1 MIWLAPLFRVIGGG
15 DAVAATMVLAALAD
29 VYENEE
35 RYRCLHP
42 SFSLVLIPTRT
53 IVFTR
58 VASLATICEL
68 ISPLIAS
75 ALMTKNAWIAIILG
89 YTLFLTG
96 ATITLKLLPDT
107 SQHRPM
113 SDAVNDQYI
122 DDSSCTTQCQTPR
135 SLIDRL
141 VSVAARSLASIFANR
156 NIAFLLF
163 GFFATTVGLVA
174 AGFELQYVHLISWLE
189 PRILMSI

>member
-1 MIWLAPLFRVIGGG
+1 MFTRTKKGMNVCI
-15 DAVAATMVLAALAD
+15 
-29 VYENEE
+29 
-35 RYRCLHP
+35 P
-42 SFSLVLIPTRT
+42 SFSLLLTPTRT

-96 ATITLKLLPDT
+96 ATITFNLLPDT
-107 SQHRPM
+107 SQYRPT

-122 DDSSCTTQCQTPR
+122 DDNSRTTQCQTPR
-135 SLIDRL
+135 GRFDRL
-141 VSVAARSLASIFANR
+141 VSIAARSLASIFANR

-163 GFFATTVGLVA
+163 GFFATTVGSVA
-174 AGFELQYVHLISWLE
+174 AGFELQYVHKRYGWSYAWVCPIVTFLE
-189 PRILMSI
+189 PRILTSI